1 MAIEATCFAT
11 GTSESTDSHTVD
23 ESTIDAKEHTE
34 VSAIA

>member
-11 GTSESTDSHTVD
+11 GTLESTDSHTVD
-23 ESTIDAKEHTE
+23 ESTVDAKEHIE